1 MKWGSN
7 KQANHMK
14 MISVC
19 VYGILSCT
27 ESARTF
33 DRYNPF
39 AIKVVAVHT
48 KARRKDGLYWFLGN
62 SVIGPFFRNLVIPK
76 EAEHMLKMK
85 VIKNFMSP
93 KETTPQFSFLQ
104 VLISNWRP
112 SDTL

>member
-1 MKWGSN
+1 MR
-7 KQANHMK
+7 MV
-14 MISVC
+14 SVC
-19 VYGILSCT
+19 VNLRRFCG
-27 ESARTF
+27 ESTRTF
-33 DRYNPF
+33 DRDNPF

-48 KARRKDGLYWFLGN
+48 MARRKEGLYWFLGN
-62 SVIGPFFRNLVIPK
+62 SVMGPFFKNLVIPK
-76 EAEHMLKMK
+76 EDEHMLKMK